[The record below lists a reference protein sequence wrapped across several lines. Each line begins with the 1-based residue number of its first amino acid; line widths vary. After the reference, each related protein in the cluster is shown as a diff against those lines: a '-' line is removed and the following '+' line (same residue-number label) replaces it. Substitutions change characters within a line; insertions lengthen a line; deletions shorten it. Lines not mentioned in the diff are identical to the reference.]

1 MLEINF
7 VPRGFA
13 KKIVLIPGWA
23 FDYRIFN
30 AVDWK
35 YDYLKAV
42 KFSPFDFAAEL
53 KDFLTGRS
61 IEKISLLGWSMGG
74 FLACDFASEY
84 PEMVEELIL
93 VSVRERF
100 GQEYLREAAEKIREN
115 KRAWLYRFYLG
126 CFSQLD
132 QTGRD
137 YFKKELLSDYLEGME
152 LEELISGLAFLAE
165 ARIYPAA
172 LAGIKKIRFFH
183 GESDSVAPLEEAKKI
198 SSLLPQAEFIS
209 MPGLGHNVFLN
220 KRFEAAFNG

>member
-23 FDYRIFN
+23 FDYRVFN

-35 YDYLKAV
+35 YDCFKAV
-42 KFSPFDFAAEL
+42 KFSPFDFAEEL

-74 FLACDFASEY
+74 FLACNFAAEY

-100 GQEYLREAAEKIREN
+100 DPEYLREAAEKIRQN
-115 KRAWLYRFYLG
+115 KRAWLYKFYLG

-132 QTGRD
+132 RAGSD

-152 LEELISGLAFLAE
+152 AEELISGLAFLAQAKICPE
-165 ARIYPAA
+165 A

-183 GESDSVAPLEEAKKI
+183 GEADAVVPAAEARKI
-198 SSLLPQAEFIS
+198 SSLLPRAEFIS
-209 MPGLGHNVFLN
+209 LPGLGHNVFLN
-220 KRFEAAFNG
+220 KSFEAAFNG